1 MEEMLDMPETETP
14 EVPAEASAEGSAE
27 GSAEEAPAEAPAPKV
42 EGVRPAEGMPLP
54 EKAFSAMTLAERAKL
69 FADDP
74 DGYRLARGL

>member
-14 EVPAEASAEGSAE
+14 EVPAEAP
-27 GSAEEAPAEAPAPKV
+27 AEEVPAEAPAPKV